1 MTELSLDSMR
11 RTGLRL
17 LAAIMAAMAF
27 ASLAGGMLLG
37 ISESATGVLLALA
50 LPAWPAWLAFNG
62 RNDPASRM
70 IVTMTIVAQP
80 AVMLFLFQGQPWQV
94 DLHMIFF
101 AALAATA
108 VLCDWRAL
116 IAGAAVVAV
125 HHLLLGMLVPDWV
138 FLGGGGIGRILLH
151 AVVLIAETVA
161 LAFLAAKM
169 AGLIDALNAETAQRA
184 RVEAATATERAAQA
198 DELKAVIATISTSLE
213 ALAEG
218 DLTRGIR
225 SPLPAAYAALEG
237 HFDAMVTSLSA
248 LIGAV
253 GQGADTIRLGS
264 DEIAT
269 ASEDLARRTEAAA
282 HSLEATNEAVVRM
295 DQRLKATAAAAESV
309 VARADQAIAT
319 VRDSRAVADAVVQA
333 MGRVSESAK
342 GIDDVIEGLDKIAFQ
357 TRVLAMNAAV
367 EAGRAG
373 EAGRGFAVVADLV
386 SALAM
391 RAEEEAKRAR
401 DQLSVTQSDIGEAVD
416 AVEKVDSALS
426 GISEDVGQVHGML
439 GGIAAD
445 NQNQAA
451 GIEQITRSI
460 KTIDETTQQNAA
472 MVEQTSATARSLTSE
487 IGALVDSAARFR
499 VAAAARRGAPARGY
513 AASVH

>member
-17 LAAIMAAMAF
+17 LAAMMAAMAV
-27 ASLAGGMLLG
+27 ASVLGAWWLG
-37 ISESATGVLLALA
+37 IPETGIGMLLALA
-50 LPAWPAWLAFNG
+50 LPAYPAWLAYTG
-62 RNDPASRM
+62 RNDATSRM
-70 IVTMTIVAQP
+70 LVTMTIVAQP
-80 AVMLFLFQGQPWQV
+80 AVMLVLFKGQPWQV

-101 AALAATA
+101 ASLAATA

-116 IAGAAVVAV
+116 VAGAGVIAV
-125 HHLLLGMLVPDWV
+125 HHLLLGMLVPEWV

-151 AVVLIAETVA
+151 AVVLIAEAVA
-161 LAFLAAKM
+161 LAILGSKV
-169 AGLIDALNAETAQRA
+169 AGLIDALNVETAQRA
-184 RVEAATATERAAQA
+184 RAEAATAAERAAQA
-198 DELKAVIATISTSLE
+198 DELQSVIATIGVSLE

-225 SPLPAAYAALEG
+225 APLPTAYAALEG
-237 HFDAMVTSLSA
+237 HFDAMVSSLSG

-253 GQGADTIRLGS
+253 GLGADAIRLGS
-264 DEIAT
+264 NEIAT
-269 ASEDLARRTEAAA
+269 ASEDLARRTEATA

-309 VARADQAIAT
+309 VERADQAIAT
-319 VRDSRAVADAVVQA
+319 VHDSRAVADEVVRA

-401 DQLSVTQSDIGEAVD
+401 DQLSVTQSDIGEAVG

-445 NQNQAA
+445 NQDQAA

-460 KTIDETTQQNAA
+460 RTIDETTQQNAA
-472 MVEQTSATARSLTSE
+472 MVEETSATARNLTNE
-487 IGALVDSAARFR
+487 IGALVDTAARFR
-499 VAAAARRGAPARGY
+499 VADRVRHAGAGRIG
-513 AASVH
+513 ASLH